1 MIKKLISF
9 FTTKHNVESDR
20 NLEKRIEELEK
31 IAHPKCG
38 LDGFDGY
45 QPLLDRLD
53 KIEVVLGTLK
63 KNEYK

>member
-9 FTTKHNVESDR
+9 FTVKYNAD
-20 NLEKRIEELEK
+20 LEKRIEELEK

-45 QPLLDRLD
+45 QALLDRLN

>member
-9 FTTKHNVESDR
+9 FTVKYNVDSDR

-63 KNEYK
+63 KNEYR

>member
-1 MIKKLISF
+1 MIKKLINF
-9 FTTKHNVESDR
+9 FTPKYSID
-20 NLEKRIEELEK
+20 LEKRIEELEK

-45 QPLLDRLD
+45 QPLLDRLT